1 MKPGE
6 KLIEEPTRS
15 SKRSK
20 AKQSWAHLNDD
31 DSTYLPSVGT
41 NINNDDNDK
50 TAQVDIVVMRILLD
64 PDNLKAAIAELAKT
78 MSSVSLPTSK
88 STLKKQFNTVISSNS
103 LEYSDSSIMTIRNLL
118 EILHLPIESANGL
131 QQLLISLTSKRKDT
145 KQYQT

>member
-6 KLIEEPTRS
+6 KLIKEPTRS

-20 AKQSWAHLNDD
+20 AKQSWAYLNDD
-31 DSTYLPSVGT
+31 DSTYLLSVGT

-78 MSSVSLPTSK
+78 MSYVSLPTSK
-88 STLKKQFNTVISSNS
+88 SALKKVFNTAMSSNS
-103 LEYSDSSIMTIRNLL
+103 LEYSDSSITIIRSLL
-118 EILHLPIESANGL
+118 EILHLPIESANDL
-131 QQLLISLTSKRKDT
+131 QQLLIS
-145 KQYQT
+145 